1 MKIPKLYFKN
11 DKGRY
16 EEYKIPEID
25 LSDTYYRKI
34 NGKYEPAGKFISNDI
49 PEGVWVVTRTRSG
62 REYISGKYLREC
74 FRLDK
79 AADIEK
85 FPLSKV
91 GHINKVFDRIQEEL
105 RVANTDDRPM
115 SNHELIKT
123 IIGLVYKYN
132 DEA

>member
-34 NGKYEPAGKFISNDI
+34 NGKYEPVGKFISNDI
-49 PEGVWVVTRTRSG
+49 SEGVWVVTRMRSS
-62 REYISGKYLREC
+62 REYISGKYLRER